1 MTRSA
6 YQEDNSM
13 RRRISWISGIA
24 WLLSASLALA
34 GEARTEAD
42 AQLKATVENAAK
54 AVMQSYD
61 IPGLSIAITD
71 QGRQHFYDFGTTSRD
86 GNQPVSPDTLFELG
100 SISKTFT
107 ATLAAWAQADGQLS
121 LTARIDNYLP
131 QLRDSRL
138 GKLPVY
144 HLATHTAGGFPLQ
157 VPEKV
162 QNEQQ
167 LMAYFRAW
175 QPQYLAGTHRSYA
188 NPSIGLLGMVAA
200 RSMKMP
206 FDQAMEKQLF
216 PALGLRDTWL
226 QVPTG
231 RLAAYA
237 QGYDK
242 SNAPVRLNPGVLS
255 AEAYGVKSSSR
266 DLLRF
271 IEAHLSASATGDSL
285 QRALLKTRTGYFRA
299 GPMTQDMIWEQYDAP
314 IRLDALLQGNARE
327 MVFESQRVEEIH
339 PPLPAKSDV
348 WINKTGSTNGFGGY
362 VAFLP
367 ERKLGIVVLANR
379 NYPNEERV
387 RLAWRI
393 LGELG
398 CCSTD

>member
-1 MTRSA
+1 
-6 YQEDNSM
+6 M
-13 RRRISWISGIA
+13 RRRITCISGIA
-24 WLLSASLALA
+24 WLLGAGLALA
-34 GEARTEAD
+34 QGTPDDGLRTTLEEAARE
-42 AQLKATVENAAK
+42 
-54 AVMQSYD
+54 VMQRYD
-61 IPGLSIAITD
+61 IPGLSIAVTD
-71 QGRQHFYDFGTTSRD
+71 QGRQRFYDFGTTSRQSD
-86 GNQPVSPDTLFELG
+86 QPVSPDTLFELG

-107 ATLAAWAQADGQLS
+107 ATLAAWAQANGQLS
-121 LTARIDNYLP
+121 LTARIDSYLP

-157 VPEKV
+157 MPEQV

-175 QPQYLAGTHRSYA
+175 QPQYLAGTQRSYA
-188 NPSIGLLGMVAA
+188 NPSIGLLGVVAA
-200 RSMKMP
+200 RGMKMP

-231 RLAAYA
+231 RLADYA

-242 SNAPVRLNPGVLS
+242 TNAPVRLNPGVLS

-271 IEAHLSASATGDSL
+271 VEAHLTASATGDSL
-285 QRALLKTRTGYFRA
+285 QRALLDTRMGYFKV
-299 GPMTQDMIWEQYDAP
+299 GPMTQAMIWEQYDAP
-314 IRLDALLQGNARE
+314 LHLDALLQGNSRE
-327 MVFESQRVEEIH
+327 MVFESQRVEELA
-339 PPLPAKSDV
+339 PPLPAKDDV
-348 WINKTGSTNGFGGY
+348 WVNKTGSTNGFGGY

-387 RLAWRI
+387 RLAWRV
-393 LGELG
+393 LNELG
-398 CCSTD
+398 CCSSL